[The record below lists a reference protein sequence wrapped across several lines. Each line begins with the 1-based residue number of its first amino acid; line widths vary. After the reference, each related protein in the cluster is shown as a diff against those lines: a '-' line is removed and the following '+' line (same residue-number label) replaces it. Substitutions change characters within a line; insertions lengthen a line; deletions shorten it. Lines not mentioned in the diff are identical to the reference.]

1 MSFRDTGQRLGEQAK
16 GGLEEILDSGSR
28 EVEAAVG
35 LRLEQMLGA
44 VKRNV
49 QEGDLSRFRSV
60 DEERILS
67 FVPDKRRPSGL
78 GLFTLGLLLLVLL
91 PGWLKA
97 VAAPVL
103 LLGVLVFAWRYLSN
117 ARVDVPDGYTGVLCR
132 YGKPIQGRQ
141 AHTGRNWLTRFD
153 TFIPFLVSQRD
164 QVVDLEDANFTADYA
179 SISLSQQLAFR
190 VTEPAVF
197 VERSSPGNIMKI
209 LSLYAGYLNLRII
222 TSIED
227 ARVKFSGRDRIDNI
241 IGALNDNLRETYG
254 IEIVRGSMPS
264 ANNDI
269 LLDLEAI
276 RTLLKE
282 IEAMTETQQVRVEA
296 AVKQVE
302 SQLRTRRKETRSRAF
317 DLQQAK
323 VRLDTSVAEQVG
335 AAKQTSLVRARQE
348 LEAAASEVRRELATL
363 AAREQKNRGLQDSVE
378 GLELEFRLRLAELK
392 ERYARQLL
400 PQEIEV
406 LAVKGLGPGLSLGRA
421 LREAGALFKAL
432 PESGDKDGSG
442 S

>member
-1 MSFRDTGQRLGEQAK
+1 MSLRETGQRLGEGAR

-35 LRLEQMLGA
+35 RRLDQMLGA

-49 QEGDLSRFRSV
+49 QEADLSRFKSV

-78 GLFTLGLLLLVLL
+78 GLFTLGLLALILL
-91 PGWLKA
+91 PGWLKVLA
-97 VAAPVL
+97 LPGL
-103 LLGVLVFAWRYLSN
+103 LLGTLVFAGRYLSN

-132 YGKPIQGRQ
+132 YGKPIGGRQ
-141 AHTGRNWLTRFD
+141 AHTGRNWLYRFD

-164 QVVDLEDANFTADYA
+164 QIVDLEDANFTADYA

-190 VTEPAVF
+190 VVDPAVF
-197 VERSSPGNIMKI
+197 IEQSSPGNIMKI

-227 ARVKFSGRDRIDNI
+227 ARVKFSGRDRIDNV
-241 IGALNDNLRETYG
+241 IGALNDNLKETYG

-323 VRLDTSVAEQVG
+323 VRLDTSVAEKVG

-348 LEAAASEVRRELATL
+348 LEEAASEVRRELATL
-363 AAREQKNRGLQDSVE
+363 AAREQKNRDLQGSVE

-392 ERYARQLL
+392 ERYARRLL
-400 PQEIEV
+400 PERVEV

-421 LREAGALFKAL
+421 LSEAGQLFKSL
-432 PESGDKDGSG
+432 PEGEDASD
-442 S
+442 

>member
-1 MSFRDTGQRLGEQAK
+1 MGEGAK
-16 GGLEEILDSGSR
+16 SGLEEILDSGSR

-35 LRLEQMLGA
+35 SRLDQMLGA

-49 QEGDLSRFRSV
+49 QEGGLSRFKSV

-78 GLFTLGLLLLVLL
+78 GLFTFGLLLLVLL
-91 PGWLKA
+91 PGWLKVLA
-97 VAAPVL
+97 VPAL
-103 LLGVLVFAWRYLSN
+103 LLGILVFVGRYLSN

-132 YGKPIQGRQ
+132 YGKPIGGRQ
-141 AHTGRNWLTRFD
+141 AHTGRNWLYRFD
-153 TFIPFLVSQRD
+153 TFIPFLVSQRN
-164 QVVDLEDANFTADYA
+164 QVVELENANFTADYA

-241 IGALNDNLRETYG
+241 IGALNDNLKETYG
-254 IEIVRGSMPS
+254 TEIVRGSMPS

-296 AVKQVE
+296 AVKQAE
-302 SQLRTRRKETRSRAF
+302 S
-317 DLQQAK
+317 
-323 VRLDTSVAEQVG
+323 
-335 AAKQTSLVRARQE
+335 
-348 LEAAASEVRRELATL
+348 
-363 AAREQKNRGLQDSVE
+363 
-378 GLELEFRLRLAELK
+378 
-392 ERYARQLL
+392 
-400 PQEIEV
+400 
-406 LAVKGLGPGLSLGRA
+406 
-421 LREAGALFKAL
+421 
-432 PESGDKDGSG
+432 
-442 S
+442 

>member
-1 MSFRDTGQRLGEQAK
+1 M
-16 GGLEEILDSGSR
+16 
-28 EVEAAVG
+28 
-35 LRLEQMLGA
+35 
-44 VKRNV
+44 
-49 QEGDLSRFRSV
+49 
-60 DEERILS
+60 
-67 FVPDKRRPSGL
+67 
-78 GLFTLGLLLLVLL
+78 
-91 PGWLKA
+91 
-97 VAAPVL
+97 
-103 LLGVLVFAWRYLSN
+103 
-117 ARVDVPDGYTGVLCR
+117 
-132 YGKPIQGRQ
+132 
-141 AHTGRNWLTRFD
+141 RFD

-164 QVVDLEDANFTADYA
+164 QIVDLEDANFT

-227 ARVKFSGRDRIDNI
+227 ARVKFSGRDRIDNV
-241 IGALNDNLRETYG
+241 IGALNDNLKETYG

-276 RTLLKE
+276 RTMLEE

-323 VRLDTSVAEQVG
+323 VRLDTSVAEKVG

-348 LEAAASEVRRELATL
+348 LEGS
-363 AAREQKNRGLQDSVE
+363 
-378 GLELEFRLRLAELK
+378 RL
-392 ERYARQLL
+392 
-400 PQEIEV
+400 
-406 LAVKGLGPGLSLGRA
+406 
-421 LREAGALFKAL
+421 
-432 PESGDKDGSG
+432 GSAP
-442 S
+442 

>member
-1 MSFRDTGQRLGEQAK
+1 MSYREVGQRLGEQAK
-16 GGLEEILDSGSR
+16 GSLEEILDSGSR
-28 EVEAAVG
+28 EVEAAVSSK
-35 LRLEQMLGA
+35 LDQMLGA
-44 VKRNV
+44 VKRGV
-49 QEGDLSRFRSV
+49 QEGDLSRFKSV
-60 DEERILS
+60 DEERILR
-67 FVPDKRRPSGL
+67 FVPDKRRPAGL
-78 GLFTLGLLLLVLL
+78 GLLTLGLLTLVLL
-91 PGWLKA
+91 PGWLKVLA
-97 VAAPVL
+97 LPAL
-103 LLGVLVFAWRYLSN
+103 LLGVLVFAGRYLNN

-132 YGKPIQGRQ
+132 YGQPIGGRQ
-141 AHTGRNWLTRFD
+141 AKTGRNWLYRFD

-190 VTEPAVF
+190 VVEPAVF

-241 IGALNDNLRETYG
+241 IGALNDNLRATYG

-363 AAREQKNRGLQDSVE
+363 KAREQKNQGLQDSVE
-378 GLELEFRLRLAELK
+378 GLELEFRLRLAELR

-400 PQEIEV
+400 PEQIEV
-406 LAVKGLGPGLSLGRA
+406 LSVKGLGSGLTLGRA
-421 LREAGALFKAL
+421 LSEAGQLFKAL
-432 PESGDKDGSG
+432 PERRDSDT
-442 S
+442 